1 VKAEKM
7 IKNIFIAFENRINNL
22 PWMSAET
29 KVSAVEKLHKS
40 QIKIGYPDKWKDY
53 SALVIKS
60 PEEGTYF
67 ENTLNMAKW
76 RFQDD
81 LADLKNQ

>member
-1 VKAEKM
+1 MDVCRNESECSRE
-7 IKNIFIAFENRINNL
+7 I
-22 PWMSAET
+22 T
-29 KVSAVEKLHKS
+29 QS

-53 SALVIKS
+53 SLVIKS

>member
-1 VKAEKM
+1 ME
-7 IKNIFIAFENRINNL
+7 
-22 PWMSAET
+22 
-29 KVSAVEKLHKS
+29 
-40 QIKIGYPDKWKDY
+40 DY

-60 PEEGTYF
+60 PEEGGTYF

-81 LADLKNQ
+81 LADLKKPVDKTRWNVHKP